1 MLNVE
6 KLIIVASKILN
17 LKAPVEVR
25 FVPKLRNKSWNAYH
39 IGRFNDSN
47 KVIRH
52 VIKIITGYED
62 YSRNTLTIIAHEMVH
77 AWQAEYAPKSAV
89 HGKVFQRKARELR
102 GAILNET
109 NHKIVIQ
116 DTIYCEGIDN

>member
-1 MLNVE
+1 MTDIE
-6 KLIIVASKILN
+6 KVITLASKILN

-62 YSRNTLTIIAHEMVH
+62 SKRNTRTILAHEMVH
-77 AWQAEYAPKSAV
+77 AWQTEYAPKSAV
-89 HGKVFQRKARELR
+89 HGKVFQRKACELR
-102 GAILNET
+102 DAILNET
-109 NHKIVIQ
+109 NHGIVIQ